1 MQSPPRE
8 ERKTWMLRKRNRT
21 SFFPCYFNPESEDMV
36 KLATVTIRNFLSYL
50 MYHEVC
56 TEYTEN
62 IDEARRSCD
71 IAGRDL
77 WQNQQFIAKAPGNF
91 NMGSSTLFGGSY
103 YDMYVEDDKWANP
116 KDKDTVRMTNQVARR
131 VVMFAIAGAGT
142 DLQARRFKDL
152 TDENN
157 VYGIRV
163 ENIDGFEV
171 TAVVP
176 PIKETLGFYQRH
188 ANEFQPVGRLMGKA
202 FRDPGKPPV
211 DLSPEEKLE
220 WDQGV
225 DHMSEFEFFVELDL
239 LQFCYPG
246 MKLITSVWEL
256 NCGLHFF
263 DEVLMVYGTNYTV
276 LANDL
281 MLGWKKPMD
290 VPGDG
295 EGGEGEDEEVEG
307 KGEDE
312 GEGGGY
318 GDDDDEGKDKGEDEG
333 EDDGEGK
340 GDDGEGDEK
349 QLQQ

>member
-1 MQSPPRE
+1 MI
-8 ERKTWMLRKRNRT
+8 
-21 SFFPCYFNPESEDMV
+21 

-56 TEYTEN
+56 PEYTEN
-62 IDEARRSCD
+62 IDEARHSCD

-77 WQNQQFIAKAPGNF
+77 WQNQQFIAKAPGHF
-91 NMGSSTLFGGSY
+91 NMGSSTLFGGFF
-103 YDMYVEDDKWANP
+103 YDMYVEDDKWTNP
-116 KDKDTVRMTNQVARR
+116 KDNDNVRMTNQVARR
-131 VVMFAIAGAGT
+131 VVMFALAGAGT
-142 DLQARRFKDL
+142 DLQARRFKELADK
-152 TDENN
+152 NN
-157 VYGIRV
+157 VRGMRV
-163 ENIDGFEV
+163 EDIDGFEV

-176 PIKETLGFYQRH
+176 PIRETLGFYQRH
-188 ANEFQPVGRLMGKA
+188 APDFQPVGRLMGKA

-211 DLSPEEKLE
+211 DLNPEEKLE

-225 DHMSEFEFFVELDL
+225 GRMSSEFEFFLELDL
-239 LQFCYPG
+239 LRFCYPG

-290 VPGDG
+290 IPGDG
-295 EGGEGEDEEVEG
+295 EGGEGEDEGEVEG
-307 KGEDE
+307 KGEGE
-312 GEGGGY
+312 GEGCGEGE
-318 GDDDDEGKDKGEDEG
+318 GDGDGEDDDDGEDKGKGEDEG

-349 QLQQ
+349 

>member
-1 MQSPPRE
+1 
-8 ERKTWMLRKRNRT
+8 
-21 SFFPCYFNPESEDMV
+21 MV

-56 TEYTEN
+56 PEYTEN

-77 WQNQQFIAKAPGNF
+77 WQNQQFIAKAPGHF
-91 NMGSSTLFGGSY
+91 NMGSSTLFGGFF
-103 YDMYVEDDKWANP
+103 YDMYVEDDKWTNP
-116 KDKDTVRMTNQVARR
+116 KDKDTMRMTSQVARR
-131 VVMFAIAGAGT
+131 VVMFALAGAGT
-142 DLQARRFKDL
+142 DLQARRFKELADK
-152 TDENN
+152 NN
-157 VYGIRV
+157 VHGMRV
-163 ENIDGFEV
+163 EDIDGFEV

-176 PIKETLGFYQRH
+176 PIRETLSFYQRH
-188 ANEFQPVGRLMGKA
+188 APDLQPVGRLMGKA

-225 DHMSEFEFFVELDL
+225 GRMSSEFEFFLELDL
-239 LQFCYPG
+239 LRFCYPG

-263 DEVLMVYGTNYTV
+263 DEVMMVYGTNYTV

-290 VPGDG
+290 IPGEG
-295 EGGEGEDEEVEG
+295 EGGEGEVEG
-307 KGEDE
+307 KGEGE
-312 GEGGGY
+312 GESCGEGGGD
-318 GDDDDEGKDKGEDEG
+318 GDGEDDDDGDGKGKGKDEG

-349 QLQQ
+349 